1 MSKKLRN
8 RFIALVCLLAF
19 AGVGV
24 LFYANWV
31 VQKPFAIVLFLTDN
45 LTTST
50 LAAAR
55 IYQNGAESRLN
66 MEKLPNMGL
75 ITTYAADFAVSDTA
89 AAATAIGTGQ
99 KVNNRSLGIDPS
111 GKPLANLFD
120 LARKHGRATGLI
132 SNAAISDTSPAAFYA
147 RTADPQDSQ
156 NIAAQ
161 LVDAGNIDVI
171 LGGGEADF
179 LPEHKEG
186 RRKDGRDLLL
196 EMQRRNYDLVRT
208 KSELESIPP
217 WRAPRLLGLFSGGN
231 LAFANEIQSAG
242 SQPTLAEMVRA
253 AIILLEYNRKGYL
266 LVIDSSLAGKAASQ
280 NEGERMLRELLALD
294 EAVASAINFAGEN
307 SLILVAGKQ
316 SIGGL
321 RLNGY
326 PFRNDKGVAVVGIN
340 SQGIPSLTW
349 STGPGTRAGSA
360 ETDNGHPANEP
371 SAVPAPVAIG
381 AAEDQIV
388 AGAGAA
394 SREIQGFNDNTAIFR
409 VISDNL

>member
-66 MEKLPNMGL
+66 VEKLPNMGL

-89 AAATAIGTGQ
+89 AAATAIATGQ

-217 WRAPRLLGLFSGGN
+217 RRAPRSLALFGGN
-231 LAFANEIQSAG
+231 LAFANEINPRDR
-242 SQPTLAEMVRA
+242 SQPWRKWSERRLSCSS
-253 AIILLEYNRKGYL
+253 II
-266 LVIDSSLAGKAASQ
+266 AKATS
-280 NEGERMLRELLALD
+280 
-294 EAVASAINFAGEN
+294 
-307 SLILVAGKQ
+307 
-316 SIGGL
+316 
-321 RLNGY
+321 
-326 PFRNDKGVAVVGIN
+326 
-340 SQGIPSLTW
+340 W
-349 STGPGTRAGSA
+349 
-360 ETDNGHPANEP
+360 
-371 SAVPAPVAIG
+371 
-381 AAEDQIV
+381 
-388 AGAGAA
+388 
-394 SREIQGFNDNTAIFR
+394 
-409 VISDNL
+409 